1 MYEIAFTPTL
11 VLPPQGGGDWVGKS
25 LPQGGGDEISIF
37 LPQGRRLGWG
47 NPCLKGEEIEKV

>member
-11 VLPPQGGGDWVGKS
+11 VLP
-25 LPQGGGDEISIF
+25 PQGGGDEISIF